1 MTDAWDLLVSRDD
14 LSKTDLVGTERPGVA
29 GGEVLLKVDR
39 VGMTANNVTYA
50 QAGESL
56 RYWSFFP
63 AREGWGR
70 VPLWG
75 FADVMESKVPDLS
88 VGERL
93 YGYLPTS
100 SHLVVRPDRIG
111 SGSFT
116 DVSEHRVDLPRV
128 YNRYALTSRDPSYS
142 PEHEDLQIIYRPLFF
157 TSFILDDFLADN
169 DFFGA
174 QQVVLSSASSKTA
187 YGTAFCLS
195 LRDGRPKLVA
205 LTSTGNVDFTKR
217 LGCYDDVVSYDD
229 LETSAADA
237 KTLYVDVAGSKRLR
251 VRVHQHFAD
260 NLVYDAVVGAA
271 HMEGVMGDAPDLP
284 GPTPEFFFAPSQL
297 QKRRDEWGPGE
308 IEKRYAVVWREFIPV
323 VDDWVEM
330 KESHGRNGLRA
341 AWLEAVS
348 GRTDPKVGHVIQ
360 L

>member
-1 MTDAWDLLVSRDD
+1 MTEAWHLLVARDD
-14 LSKTDLVGTERPGVA
+14 LSRSDLVDAQMPELSD
-29 GGEVLLKVDR
+29 GEVVLKVDR

-50 QAGESL
+50 QAGDSL
-56 RYWSFFP
+56 KYWSFFP

-75 FADVMESKVPDLS
+75 FADVVGSKVPGLA
-88 VGERL
+88 VGERV

-116 DVSEHRVDLPRV
+116 DVTEHRVDLPRV

-142 PEHEDLQIIYRPLFF
+142 PEHENLQILYRPLFF

-174 QQVVLSSASSKTA
+174 DQVVVSSASSKTG
-187 YGTAFCLS
+187 YGTAFCVS
-195 LRDGRPKLVA
+195 LRDNRPKLLA
-205 LTSTGNVDFTKR
+205 LTSPANVEFTNS
-217 LGCYDDVVSYDD
+217 LGCYDEVVSYDD
-229 LETSAADA
+229 LENIAAEA

-251 VRVHQHFAD
+251 TRMHQHFGD

-271 HMEGVMGDAPDLP
+271 HMEGVMGDVPDLP
-284 GPTPEFFFAPSQL
+284 GPSPEFFFAPTQL
-297 QKRRDEWGPGE
+297 QKRRAEWGPGE
-308 IEKRYAVVWREFIPV
+308 IEKRYAIVWSEFTPV
-323 VDDWVEM
+323 VKDWVEINEA
-330 KESHGRNGLRA
+330 KGPEGLRA
-341 AWLEAVS
+341 AWSAAVAGS
-348 GRTDPKVGHVIQ
+348 MAPKSGHVIA